1 MINNKNLKEIY
12 LKTNGCCHFCGD
24 KVLFEKYGFKN
35 TNDVN
40 GVWEADHIR
49 QKGKGGM
56 KNINNCLP
64 ACYKCNRLRWHR
76 SGKEIRDLLL
86 FGLVI
91 KDEIKK
97 RSDIG
102 KTIKFL
108 KDKKEAKNSKRIRF
122 VK

>member
-1 MINNKNLKEIY
+1 
-12 LKTNGCCHFCGD
+12 
-24 KVLFEKYGFKN
+24 
-35 TNDVN
+35 
-40 GVWEADHIR
+40 
-49 QKGKGGM
+49 M

-97 RSDIG
+97 KNDIG

-108 KDKKEAKNSKRIRF
+108 KDKKGSK
-122 VK
+122 KQ